1 MMGGFGDL
9 FNALVSMSRTR
20 SVSAMSGDQLKLNAI
35 VMESIGEC
43 ASALAKMMQARNL

>member
-1 MMGGFGDL
+1 LGDL

-35 VMESIGEC
+35 LMEMIEGC
-43 ASALAKMMQARNL
+43 AFALARIMQPWNL

>member
-1 MMGGFGDL
+1 MGGLGDL

-35 VMESIGEC
+35 LMESIEYC
-43 ASALAKMMQARNL
+43 ANARAKMMRARNL